1 MSDEVDLLE
10 GIDLAVLEEA
20 ERRMHEVASVTKF
33 KAQELLDL
41 FNHAH
46 LAASRARAVFLRASQ
61 KAESA
66 LEALAA
72 DIALNRAPAILK
84 EKGLVS
90 PRSPGGS
97 EDLRQSV
104 VQADPEYREMREQI
118 IDLKA
123 GVETFSV
130 RARAMEKAFSAVKAV
145 FLDKELPNPG
155 VTHRM
160 TPIDDDQQTAITSR
174 QPTTH
179 AAPAPSGRRGFAPAA
194 YAR

>member
-1 MSDEVDLLE
+1 MSEIDLLE
-10 GIDLAVLEEA
+10 GIDLSVLEEA

-33 KAQELLDL
+33 RAQELLDL

-61 KAESA
+61 RAESS

-104 VQADPEYREMREQI
+104 VQADPEYREMREQL

-155 VTHRM
+155 VSHRM
-160 TPIDDDQQTAITSR
+160 TPIDDNEQTAITQR
-174 QPTTH
+174 QQ
-179 AAPAPSGRRGFAPAA
+179 PAPSAPTSNRRGFAPAA

>member
-1 MSDEVDLLE
+1 MSEIDLLE
-10 GIDLAVLEEA
+10 GIDLSVLEEA

-33 KAQELLDL
+33 RAQELLDL

-61 KAESA
+61 RAESS

-72 DIALNRAPAILK
+72 DISLNRAPAILK

-104 VQADPEYREMREQI
+104 VQADPEYREMREQL

-155 VTHRM
+155 VSHRM
-160 TPIDDDQQTAITSR
+160 TPIDDNEQTAITQR
-174 QPTTH
+174 QQ
-179 AAPAPSGRRGFAPAA
+179 PAPSAPTSNRRGFAQAA
-194 YAR
+194 YVR

>member
-1 MSDEVDLLE
+1 MSEVDLLE
-10 GIDLAVLEEA
+10 GIDLSVLEEG

-61 KAESA
+61 RAESA

-104 VQADPEYREMREQI
+104 VQADPEYREMRDQL
-118 IDLKA
+118 IDLKS

-155 VTHRM
+155 VSHRM
-160 TPIDDDQQTAITSR
+160 TPVDDDEQTAISPR
-174 QPTTH
+174 QQQ
-179 AAPAPSGRRGFAPAA
+179 APSAQTSNRRGFAPAA
-194 YAR
+194 YVR